1 MASLLVCIM
10 PAVVAMEWR
19 VATFAGSKYLD
30 KRGDVEVAETG
41 TVGDLKMAIEHG
53 FPGNPPY
60 SLQRVYLGSR
70 LLEDDEE
77 LASLEG
83 DSVLLDLVPI
93 DAAGKPPDATL
104 DRLKAYVAET
114 VALEHLWAL
123 FRDADAPRSEKL
135 ARDVRDLERAL
146 VDEHLA
152 AVVDDNAKKLTSGA
166 LRTGFDDV
174 KSLPDWKRTMA
185 VVLNIHWR
193 ETLKITA
200 ALVAAAQFGV
210 KDKFR
215 QTILL
220 TLVPALY
227 VSQTRP
233 ARFLLKLLWY
243 ALPTMPHNSFFAVFF
258 GAPQQLMLSI
268 DTHECLKILYLPQ
281 PYHPAHQPGNPAFKT
296 RFVPTL
302 YPSSSSHTF
311 ATALAAAAD
320 DADID
325 DDDGDD
331 VSITVAL

>member
-1 MASLLVCIM
+1 MVVM
-10 PAVVAMEWR
+10 PVVAMEWR

-41 TVGDLKMAIEHG
+41 TVGDLKVAIEHN

-60 SLQRVYLGSR
+60 DLQRVYLGSR

-93 DAAGKPPDATL
+93 DTMGKPPDATL

-123 FRDADAPRSEKL
+123 FRGRPLRSEEL

-152 AVVDDNAKKLTSGA
+152 AVVEDNANKLTSGA

-174 KSLPDWKRTMA
+174 QSLPDWKRTVA
-185 VVLNIHWR
+185 VIFNIHWR

-200 ALVAAAQFGV
+200 ALVGAAQFGV

-302 YPSSSSHTF
+302 YPASSSHTF
-311 ATALAAAAD
+311 ASALAAAAD
-320 DADID
+320 DDND
-325 DDDGDD
+325 DDDDDDD
-331 VSITVAL
+331 VSITVTL